1 MLYGVLALILV
12 LAAGLAFW
20 ILSSKKEEGDP
31 EMISVVALL
40 KRPQRLE
47 PIYIATAAKKA
58 WNADL
63 SFGENDDEGP
73 DGFVVGD
80 DSMPTLFVKFRE
92 RMLIVNNFP
101 QPYTE
106 DPQEVSQA
114 IPDLRLRKL
123 YANHTA
129 WLSCDAM
136 GVDSFDD
143 VDEAREWYKILGR
156 LLAEL
161 VDDNCLAIFIP
172 QTDQL
177 FPNMAKTLDLLRA
190 DDPLE
195 ALGFETPVP
204 VLQIGGDDPRMIA
217 AVAKARKTW
226 PNFVSAFEKGAG
238 KNFSVKAPITVGGNT
253 EFIWLSVTAVENDV
267 IYGKLDNDP
276 ISLGNLSLGS
286 KVKVSVAE
294 LNDWVYVGDKGPVG
308 MFTTKLITQANR
320 P

>member
-1 MLYGVLALILV
+1 MWYGVIALILFL
-12 LAAGLAFW
+12 LAVLAFW
-20 ILSSKKEEGDP
+20 MLSNKKEEGNP
-31 EMISVVALL
+31 EIISVVALL
-40 KRPQRLE
+40 KKPQRLE

-58 WNADL
+58 WNANL
-63 SFGENDDEGP
+63 SYGENDDEGP

-80 DSMPTLFVKFRE
+80 DSMPTLIVKFRE

-101 QPYTE
+101 QPYSDNLQE
-106 DPQEVSQA
+106 DSQS

-123 YANHTA
+123 FADHTA

-136 GVDSFDD
+136 GVESFND
-143 VDEAREWYKILGR
+143 VDEAREWYKVLGR

-172 QTDQL
+172 QTEQL
-177 FPNMAKTLDLLRA
+177 FPNMAETLDLLKA

-195 ALGFETPVP
+195 ALGFEAPVP

-226 PNFVSAFEKGAG
+226 PDFVSAFEKGAG
-238 KNFSVKAPITVGGNT
+238 KSFSVKAPITVGGNT
-253 EFIWLSVTAVENDV
+253 EYIWLSVTAIENDV

-276 ISLGNLSLGS
+276 VSLGNLRLGS
-286 KVKVSVAE
+286 KTKVSVAE
-294 LNDWVYVGDKGPVG
+294 LNDWAYVGDKGPVG
-308 MFTTKLITQANR
+308 LFTTKVITQANR
-320 P
+320 